1 MFNPSTAD
9 VRRFF
14 CDTWRKLQAREVLTP
29 LEDLAARWI
38 RLHPEYHGLLDDVEA
53 AVAADF
59 SPARGESNPF
69 MHLSMHLAI
78 DEQLQIDQPAGIREA
93 FDELRRRHGDEHVA
107 AHETMECLGRVV
119 WEAQRGTLPAE
130 PNAINAAYLEC
141 LRRRLSWRD

>member
-14 CDTWRKLQAREVLTP
+14 CDTWRKSQAGELLSP
-29 LEDLAARWI
+29 LEDLAAGWI
-38 RLHPEYHGLLDDVEA
+38 SAHPEYHALLND
-53 AVAADF
+53 VAAALAVDF

-78 DEQLQIDQPAGIREA
+78 DEQLQIDQPAGIREL
-93 FDELRRRHGDEHVA
+93 FDALARRHGDRHTA

-119 WEAQRGTLPAE
+119 WEAQRGALPAD
-130 PNAINAAYLEC
+130 PGAINATYLDC
-141 LRRRLSWRD
+141 LRRRLG